1 MWFQDYIFF
10 WVTNSMDTSEY
21 MWNPDNYAKEMSL
34 TDVLASLMGLF
45 HYYYYY
51 YYYSPDS

>member
-21 MWNPDNYAKEMSL
+21 LWNPDNYDKEMSL

-45 HYYYYY
+45 HYYYY
-51 YYYSPDS
+51 SPDS